1 MAKEQEV
8 KLEAELKKLM
18 QQRLDLEKQ
27 VVAQKAKMDS
37 AEKKSIENIKKL
49 ISLEAV
55 LMDSVEKEEEVR
67 KKIEK
72 IEKES
77 EDRTK
82 KREKSEKESLDRNK
96 KQEQSEQTINKYKE
110 ERASLA
116 DKVRSFG
123 DDELKNAIDIS
134 SQFSLLTEKAK
145 AKASVLSETANINAV
160 MAERYDSIAENIKDG
175 YDYSNNFKSSIT
187 DTRNITDDITKLFAE
202 SIVQTGEIEKG
213 TAKIVETDRSRQAI
227 ALKRAAIESGNL
239 GLNDMEKS
247 ELLAMLALDEQ
258 RLNAIDEQNK
268 VIEAQTAKVQSIQGI
283 GSKLGDSMSGWVKK
297 LPGGEQIYKLLGIDK
312 TADKMNKSFTS
323 AIQNGLQ
330 GNFKTAFAE
339 GMKGFG
345 SLIAMGPKLVA
356 GVGLGALT
364 GGFGLLA
371 GGLKKVGSLLLEAD
385 GQIAQ
390 MGKDFAMSKKEAGEL
405 YKNTAKIAN
414 EMKITG
420 INSKEIVEGI
430 NIASEAF
437 QGVDVASAI
446 NAGNKEMEQFVK
458 EASVLSK
465 QFGLS
470 GSEIS
475 NIKDIATIT
484 GTSMGKL
491 VKESTELGKGTMN
504 AKEAMKTL
512 AGIPKEVAIGFKG
525 SSKELVAA
533 AQKAKMLGMDLKK
546 VKDIGRGML
555 DLESSLTAEFE
566 AQALTG
572 KNMNLDAARRYAMEG
587 DIFNLQEELLNK
599 AGSLEEFTN
608 MNVIQQEAM
617 AKAMGMSVEEMTTM
631 LTNAQK
637 LSDAKIDAN
646 YAEKLSKMNA
656 QELAAIS
663 KGTHDEK
670 QKAYIEE
677 LAAQKRSASLQ
688 ESFAD
693 AVEKLKQKFAPV
705 IDAIIDMVGGLEE
718 GGDKVSIFQEML
730 DSIDMDAIAAGV
742 KEALPKVMEAVK
754 GLIKS
759 LPKIIEMV
767 SGLISK
773 FSGIAGAAGGF
784 MDFLGPT
791 TAGLGAMALK
801 VAGPGG
807 IATGF
812 KFAAKGA
819 SGLFDIVKGP
829 LMEGVKGLAGSVG
842 DKLGGAFGKVGEK
855 AGALGSKI
863 KDMAASKAGDMA
875 GAGGGKK
882 VKMPEGGGKKG
893 GGMMDGLADM
903 VNKMDPKKMLAGA
916 AAILILAAALYVA
929 AKALQEFAKVE
940 WSAMGKAAVALIGLA
955 AVAVLLGM
963 ASGPMLAGAA
973 AVLVLGMALY
983 VSAAAFDIMAK
994 IDWGGFD
1001 GIVTALASLAAGFVI
1016 LGAAAPFI
1024 ILGSAAMLTMGAAA
1038 AVFGAG
1044 LYVIAKA
1051 LGEFQ
1056 KIGDFAK
1063 VGDNLAAGM
1072 EALGSVSDK
1081 VDLGALEDSFDDLE
1095 DALEELDF
1103 EQLAAFGQLGNSAL
1117 KGAGDNL
1124 VAGIN
1129 SLMGIDQSIDWRG
1142 LYRTFR
1148 NLSVSLTELDLDGI
1162 TAFAKL
1168 GEEGIKKAG
1177 DNLIAGL
1184 SSFGQMDLSFVD
1196 KTLSQL
1202 KPIFGKIRDSFAEL
1216 TGGWFESNPLESLAE
1231 MKLDS
1236 LPSFAQGIS
1245 SFVNILSNMKTDGID
1260 KLKDQFEK
1268 LSDAIDELDIDKLN
1282 ELSTIKPESM
1292 ENLGKLQAVFQ
1303 PSQKIEGGAEGGQ
1316 AGAGGAAGGTGVA
1329 GGGAGGGGMSGVEA
1343 KLDQLIGLFSSI
1355 ANQPTVIQ
1363 FGDKVVEEIRNTINV
1378 KKSYQVEQNY
1388 GRQA

>member
-1 MAKEQEV
+1 MASDNEV
-8 KLEAELKKLM
+8 KLEQQLKELVK
-18 QQRLDLEKQ
+18 QRVELEKQ
-27 VVAQKAKMDS
+27 IVDQKNKMESSERKSVDNIKQIITLEAIRMDS
-37 AEKKSIENIKKL
+37 I
-49 ISLEAV
+49 
-55 LMDSVEKEEEVR
+55 EKEKEIR
-67 KKIEK
+67 KKIQD
-72 IEKES
+72 IDKEA
-77 EDRTK
+77 EDRAKTFSK
-82 KREKSEKESLDRNK
+82 YQKESLTNADQLNK
-96 KQEQSEQTINKYKE
+96 SGEDNNSIQQQRE
-110 ERASLA
+110 EYAKRI
-116 DKVRSFG
+116 RGYG
-123 DDELKNAIDIS
+123 DDEIQNSIAVNAQYDILTNKSKGHADILIKTMGVNDQLADGFNAIADNIVKGYEGSTNFVSTVLQTRDINNDV
-134 SQFSLLTEKAK
+134 TELYAK
-145 AKASVLSETANINAV
+145 
-160 MAERYDSIAENIKDG
+160 SIQ
-175 YDYSNNFKSSIT
+175 
-187 DTRNITDDITKLFAE
+187 
-202 SIVQTGEIEKG
+202 QTGEIQKG
-213 TAKIVETDRSRQAI
+213 TAKIVETDRAREAI
-227 ALKRAAIESGNL
+227 ALKRSAIETGKL
-239 GLNDMEKS
+239 GLNEMES
-247 ELLAMLALDEQ
+247 ADLLKMLELDES
-258 RLNAIDEQNK
+258 RLDAIDKQND
-268 VIEAQTAKVQSIQGI
+268 VIEKQNAKVVAMKDV
-283 GSKLGDSMSGWVKK
+283 GSKLGTSMTGWVKN
-297 LPGGEQIYKLLGIDK
+297 LPGGEQIVKILGIDK
-312 TADKMNKSFTS
+312 AADNMNKSFS
-323 AIQNGLQ
+323 KAIQSGLK
-330 GNFKTAFAE
+330 GNFADAFKE
-339 GMKGFG
+339 GAKGLG
-345 SLIAMGPKLVA
+345 SLITMAPKLVA
-356 GVGLGALT
+356 GMGLGALT

-371 GGLKKVGSLLLEAD
+371 GGLKKIGSLLLEAD
-385 GQIAQ
+385 GVIAQ
-390 MGKDFAMSKKEAGEL
+390 MGKDFAMSKQEAGEL
-405 YKNTAKIAN
+405 YKNTARIAN

-420 INSKEIVEGI
+420 INAKEITEGI
-430 NIASEAF
+430 KIASEAF
-437 QGVDVASAI
+437 EGVDVASAI

-533 AQKAKMLGMDLKK
+533 AQKAKLLGMDLKK
-546 VKDIGRGML
+546 IKDIGRGML

-572 KNMNLDAARRYAMEG
+572 KNMNLDTARRYAMNG
-587 DIFNLQEELLNK
+587 DIFNLQEELLDK

-663 KGTHDEK
+663 KGTYDEK

-742 KEALPKVMEAVK
+742 KEALPKVLEAVK
-754 GLIKS
+754 GLIKN

-767 SGLISK
+767 AGLISK
-773 FSGIAGAAGGF
+773 FSGIASVAGGAF
-784 MDFLGPT
+784 SFLGPS
-791 TAGLGAMALK
+791 TAGLGVMALK
-801 VAGPGG
+801 IAGPGG
-807 IATGF
+807 IASAFSLVG
-812 KFAAKGA
+812 KGA
-819 SGLFDIVKGP
+819 MGVFDIVKGP
-829 LMEGVKGLAGSVG
+829 LMDGVKGLAGSVSG
-842 DKLGGAFGKVGEK
+842 KLGGAFSAVGEK
-855 AGALGSKI
+855 AGALGSKM
-863 KDMAASKAGDMA
+863 KDMVSSKAGDM
-875 GAGGGKK
+875 GGGGGAKK
-882 VKMPEGGGKKG
+882 AKMPKGGGKKG
-893 GGMMDGLADM
+893 GGMMDGLTDM

-1024 ILGSAAMLTMGAAA
+1024 ILGSAAMITMGAAA

-1056 KIGDFAK
+1056 KIGDFAQ

-1072 EALGSVSDK
+1072 EALASVSDK
-1081 VDLGALEDSFDDLE
+1081 VDLGKLEDAFDELD

-1124 VAGIN
+1124 VGGIN
-1129 SLMGIDQSIDWRG
+1129 SLMGINQGINWGG
-1142 LYRTFR
+1142 LEDTFEG
-1148 NLSVSLTELDLDGI
+1148 LEDALDELDLDGI

-1177 DNLIAGL
+1177 ENLMTGLNSFQGIDPKAAVSAIAPLENLFSALEDAFDELDYEELDAFGKLDFAKLAGNTSGL
-1184 SSFGQMDLSFVD
+1184 SQ
-1196 KTLSQL
+1196 
-1202 KPIFGKIRDSFAEL
+1202 
-1216 TGGWFESNPLESLAE
+1216 
-1231 MKLDS
+1231 
-1236 LPSFAQGIS
+1236 FAQALGNIS
-1245 SFVNILSNMKTDGID
+1245 SVSGID
-1260 KLKDQFEK
+1260 KLEEQFEK
-1268 LSDAIDELDIDKLN
+1268 LSEAIDGLDIDKLN
-1282 ELSTIKPESM
+1282 ELSGIKPESM
-1292 ENLGKLQAVFQ
+1292 DNLGKLQAVFQ
-1303 PSQKIEGGAEGGQ
+1303 PSQKIEGGAAGGE
-1316 AGAGGAAGGTGVA
+1316 AGAAGGAGGGTGVA
-1329 GGGAGGGGMSGVEA
+1329 GGGAAGGGMSGVEA

-1363 FGDKVVEEIRNTINV
+1363 FGDRVIEEIRNTINV

-1388 GRQA
+1388 GRRA